1 MLEGGIEHAPT
12 DKSCHVVLADEVE
25 CLLIGAR
32 RRWIAEDSI
41 MRVLGLAS
49 ILLLAPILAV
59 AQAPAP
65 TPRPPQPTPTNIRD
79 AAAVL
84 AAAPKAQIGNGV
96 LTATVLLP
104 AKDDSFY
111 RGMRFDPSG
120 MLSSVKYGDQEYYGL
135 WFDKLAENVRDW
147 VFDKGDVVA
156 SANTGALGPAD
167 LFDPDTPP
175 GWAELPAGGAFLKIG
190 AGVLRK
196 PAGEGAYN
204 LATVYERV
212 NPGVWKVVAKK
223 DRVEFTHTVSD
234 PASGHGYVYRK
245 VVRLVPNKPML
256 RIEHSLKNT
265 GAKAISTTTYNHN
278 FITFGGAAPTG
289 PGLTLST
296 RYDIAAG
303 TLTDVAKVAGNKLTL
318 QRALT
323 GEQRIYSPIGG
334 FPDGAGPYDV
344 GLHNA
349 SGAGFRVV
357 GDRPMSKLV
366 LWSFRRTIS
375 AEPYVNL
382 QIAPGK
388 SAAWNLEYTYASGAG
403 PAR

>member
-1 MLEGGIEHAPT
+1 
-12 DKSCHVVLADEVE
+12 
-25 CLLIGAR
+25 
-32 RRWIAEDSI
+32 

-49 ILLLAPILAV
+49 ILLLAPLLAA
-59 AQAPAP
+59 AQAPAQ
-65 TPRPPQPTPTNIRD
+65 TPRPPQPTPTNVRD

-120 MLSSVKYGDQEYYGL
+120 LLSSVKYGGQEFYGL
-135 WFDKLAENVRDW
+135 WFDKLGENVRDW
-147 VFDKGDVVA
+147 VFDNGDVVA

-167 LFDPDTPP
+167 LFDPDTPTW
-175 GWAELPAGGAFLKIG
+175 WAETPAGGAFLKVG

-196 PAGEGAYN
+196 PAAGGAYN
-204 LATVYERV
+204 LANVYERID
-212 NPGVWKVVAKK
+212 PGVWKVVAKK

-234 PASGHGYVYRK
+234 PANGYGYIYRK
-245 VVRLVPNKPML
+245 VVRLAPNKPML

-265 GAKAISTTTYNHN
+265 GAKPISTTTYNHN
-278 FITFGGAAPTG
+278 FITFGGTAPTG

-303 TLTDVAKVAGNKLTL
+303 TLAEVAQVAGNKLTF

-334 FPDGAGPYDV
+334 LADSGGSYDV

-349 SGAGFRVV
+349 SGAGFHVV
-357 GDRPMSKLV
+357 GDRPMSRLV
-366 LWSFRRTIS
+366 VWSFRRTVA
-375 AEPYVNL
+375 AEPYVTL

-388 SAAWNLEYTYASGAG
+388 TADWNLEYTYAAGAG